1 MATGPTALV
10 QPTPLQQAAPWKFY
24 SAEEEAQDP
33 GSLLNFDLQEMRQQ
47 FDLDNKR
54 FQQVNQEKLRARER
68 AMLAEL

>member
-1 MATGPTALV
+1 MATGLTALV
-10 QPTPLQQAAPWKFY
+10 QLKPLQQAAPWKFY
-24 SAEEEAQDP
+24 SSEEEVNP